1 MDDTMEV
8 EIVRLCS
15 KQLDDKS
22 QILRKERFF
31 KGRIH
36 YDRSVR
42 SGRGSSDCRSRGAP
56 SRSSLVEGG
65 EGSVK
70 GKWKV

>member
-1 MDDTMEV
+1 MTQWEV

-15 KQLDDKS
+15 KQLEDKS
-22 QILRKERFF
+22 LELLRKERFF

-42 SGRGSSDCRSRGAP
+42 SRDGVHQTAVPEVHRPDHH
-56 SRSSLVEGG
+56 
-65 EGSVK
+65 
-70 GKWKV
+70 WF